1 MESPMLN
8 TRSLKSATLLAA
20 VAAVLLA
27 VSGLANAADPVAR
40 FTAFAVNLG
49 GPGAGRSSANT
60 VELAINRW
68 STAGER
74 DRLMAVLKEKGPEK
88 LLDALTDIPRVGFI
102 RTPDSLGYDLRFA
115 YREPADDG
123 GEDITVITD
132 RYIGFWESFYRP
144 RTIDYPF
151 TVIELHLNRDGE
163 GEGKMSLATRIT
175 ADRHGDRVVLEN
187 YAAQPVLLQSVRRAR

>member
-1 MESPMLN
+1 MLP
-8 TRSLKSATLLAA
+8 TRSMKSPTLLAVA
-20 VAAVLLA
+20 VAALL
-27 VSGLANAADPVAR
+27 GTTGFANAPDPVAR

-49 GPGAGRSSANT
+49 GPGAGRAGAGT
-60 VELAINRW
+60 VELVINRW

-88 LLDALTDIPRVGFI
+88 LLDALTDIPRVGYI

-115 YREPADDG
+115 YRELAEDG
-123 GEDITVITD
+123 GDDITVITD

-187 YAAQPVLLQSVRRAR
+187 YAAQPVLLQSVRRAK

>member
-1 MESPMLN
+1 MLS
-8 TRSLKSATLLAA
+8 TRSLKSPTLLTAA
-20 VAAVLLA
+20 AAVLLGTIGFA
-27 VSGLANAADPVAR
+27 TAQDPVAR

-49 GPGAGRSSANT
+49 GPGPSSSGA
-60 VELAINRW
+60 VELVINRW

-74 DRLMAVLKEKGPEK
+74 DRLMEVLKSRGPEK
-88 LLDALTDIPRVGFI
+88 LLDALNDMPRIGYI

-115 YREPADDG
+115 YREAGEDG
-123 GEDITVITD
+123 GDDITVITD
-132 RYIGFWESFYRP
+132 RYIGFWEAFYRP

-187 YAAQPVLLQSVRRAR
+187 YSAQPVLLQSVRRAK

>member
-1 MESPMLN
+1 MLS
-8 TRSLKSATLLAA
+8 TRSLKSPMLLAA
-20 VAAVLLA
+20 AVAILLGTTGFA
-27 VSGLANAADPVAR
+27 HAPDPVAR

-49 GPGAGRSSANT
+49 GPGRSSAGT
-60 VELAINRW
+60 VELAITRW

-74 DRLMAVLKEKGPEK
+74 DRLMGVLKSKGPEK
-88 LLDALTDIPRVGFI
+88 LLDALNDTPRVGYI

-115 YREPADDG
+115 YREPAEDG

-151 TVIELHLNRDGE
+151 TVIELHLNKNGE

-175 ADRHGDRVVLEN
+175 ADKHGDRVVLEN
-187 YAAQPVLLQSVRRAR
+187 YSAQPVLLQSVRRSD

>member
-1 MESPMLN
+1 MLSP
-8 TRSLKSATLLAA
+8 RSLKFSVFLAAA
-20 VAAVLLA
+20 VAVLVGA
-27 VSGLANAADPVAR
+27 SGSANAADPVAR

-49 GPGAGRSSANT
+49 GPGAGRAGSGT
-60 VELAINRW
+60 VELVINRW

-88 LLDALTDIPRVGFI
+88 LLDALTDIPRVGYI

-115 YREPADDG
+115 YREPGEDG

-132 RYIGFWESFYRP
+132 RYIGFWEAFYRP

-151 TVIELHLNRDGE
+151 TVIELRLNKAGE

-187 YAAQPVLLQSVRRAR
+187 YAAQPVLLQSVRRAAK